1 MTFDLSKDRSSL
13 LNSHQICV
21 QRMRARSLRAEEAR
35 RTKSSSGVVGLEI
48 GKQQDANEKGSVRG
62 GEAKVGEGALEGV
75 NEIRHIEA
83 PEKRA

>member
-1 MTFDLSKDRSSL
+1 
-13 LNSHQICV
+13 
-21 QRMRARSLRAEEAR
+21 LRAAHESQKFEGGGG
-35 RTKSSSGVVGLEI
+35 KEDEI
-48 GKQQDANEKGSVRG
+48 VDKQQDANEKGSVRG